1 MRNPK
6 RSGGEGCGM
15 EPNDVTHFD
24 SPAAFRDWLKI
35 HHAERDELW
44 VGYWKK
50 STRHPSITWEESVDE
65 ALCFGWIDGIRKRMD
80 EEAYTIRFTP
90 RRSNS
95 TWSRRNI
102 DRFNVLEAA
111 GRIGS
116 AGATAYAKRTAGN
129 SGRYSFEQKAPAT
142 LTDDYLIRLR
152 SDDNAW
158 ADWQSR
164 PPGYRKQVAHWV
176 MSAKHEST
184 RERRLTA
191 LIEDC
196 AAGRK
201 VKPLR
206 A

>member
-1 MRNPK
+1 
-6 RSGGEGCGM
+6 M
-15 EPNDVTHFD
+15 EPKDVTHFD
-24 SPAAFRDWLKI
+24 SPAAFRNWLKNQ
-35 HHAERDELW
+35 HADRDELW

-50 STRHPSITWEESVDE
+50 STRHPSMTWEESVDE
-65 ALCFGWIDGIRKRMD
+65 ALCFGWIDGIRKRVD

-90 RRSNS
+90 RRSRS

-102 DRFNVLEAA
+102 DRFEVLEAA
-111 GRIGS
+111 GRVES
-116 AGATAYAKRTAGN
+116 PGAAAYAERTAEN
-129 SGRYSFEQKAPAT
+129 SGRYSFEQEVPAT
-142 LTDDYLIRLR
+142 LTADYLMRLKL
-152 SDDNAW
+152 DDNAW

-176 MSAKHEST
+176 MSAKREST
-184 RERRLTA
+184 RERRLAA

-206 A
+206 PMPHPR